1 MYQHIPKNYEL
12 KIYVTVMVFLILGI
26 QMMVPFV
33 VNVPKVSKAMEDF
46 ANAMPVQRT
55 PVTLGSAVMIQIRPP
70 FTGVD
75 PALRGTEGMVSIVFQ
90 LLVNKGH
97 LHVSM

>member
-1 MYQHIPKNYEL
+1 
-12 KIYVTVMVFLILGI
+12 
-26 QMMVPFV
+26 MMVPFA

-46 ANAMPVQRT
+46 VNAMPVLRT
-55 PVTLGSAVMIQIRPP
+55 PVTLGSAVMIQIHPP

-75 PALRGTEGMVSIVFQ
+75 PVLRGTEGMASIVFQ

-97 LHVSM
+97 LHVLM

>member
-1 MYQHIPKNYEL
+1 
-12 KIYVTVMVFLILGI
+12 
-26 QMMVPFV
+26 MMVPFV
-33 VNVPKVSKAMEDF
+33 VNVPKALKAMEGF
-46 ANAMPVQRT
+46 VNAMPVQRT
-55 PVTLGSAVMIQIRPP
+55 PVTLGSAVMIQIRPH

-75 PALRGTEGMVSIVFQ
+75 PVLRGTEGMVSIVFQ